1 MSEWISDYT
10 PSVEGM
16 RETYRETWFYA
27 PHTNKEKEKD
37 AEFDR
42 FLELVYQVERERI
55 IELLHEELAPGF
67 AKAFVIGLII
77 GEQFPHVRAEI
88 GHLSPETS
96 IKRADSACP
105 CGCKEETNE

>member
-10 PSVEGM
+10 PSIEGM
-16 RETYRETWFYA
+16 RGTYRETWFYA

-55 IELLHEELAPGF
+55 IDLLMQLPVSEATY
-67 AKAFVIGLII
+67 KLIQSLK
-77 GEQFPHVRAEI
+77 GERNA
-88 GHLSPETS
+88 
-96 IKRADSACP
+96 
-105 CGCKEETNE
+105 